1 MVDTHLLAGFAL
13 AWFLLVVVP
22 GPSVLFVISRG
33 VALGRRAALLTV
45 VGNEA
50 GIFVQVALVAAG
62 IGSIVERSVLV
73 FNVLKLA
80 GAAYLVYLGINAVRH
95 RRSLTAAFEATAAP
109 KAPRRILRE
118 GFVVGVTNPKGI
130 VFFTAVLPQF
140 VDPDGAPAP
149 VQMLALG
156 AVSAVIA
163 LLSDS
168 AWALLSGSA
177 RQWLARSP
185 RRLEALGGTG
195 GVVMV
200 GLGVRLAVSGRHD

>member
-1 MVDTHLLAGFAL
+1 MIDTHLLGGFAL

-50 GIFVQVALVAAG
+50 GILVQVSLVAAG

-73 FNVLKLA
+73 FNGLKLA
-80 GAAYLVYLGINAVRH
+80 GAVYLVYLGIQAVRH
-95 RRSLTAAFEATAAP
+95 RKMLTAAFEGAAIP
-109 KAPRRILRE
+109 KPAGRIVRE
-118 GFVVGVTNPKGI
+118 GFFVGVTNPKGI

-140 VDPDGAPAP
+140 VDPDRSSVPL
-149 VQMLALG
+149 QMLVLG
-156 AVSAVIA
+156 VVAAAIA
-163 LLSDS
+163 MASDS
-168 AWALLSGSA
+168 VWGLVAGSA
-177 RQWLARSP
+177 RQWLSRSP

-195 GVVMV
+195 GVVMI